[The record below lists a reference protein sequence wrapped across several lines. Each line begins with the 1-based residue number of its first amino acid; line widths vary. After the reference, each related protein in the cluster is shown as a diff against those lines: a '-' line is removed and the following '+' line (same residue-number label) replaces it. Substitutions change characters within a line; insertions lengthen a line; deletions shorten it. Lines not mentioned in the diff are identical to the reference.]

1 MNHLT
6 TLSKRLIAFLM
17 ALTILFSVVPAMAE
31 VLPEIEAVEETEML
45 ETNIQNLE
53 ESVDE
58 VSIIELPPDDE
69 TVISDLP
76 DEDSVASEF
85 INDLPESETTTD
97 NETVETETEIAED
110 EMLAE
115 ESGEQLPSEETVPE
129 EAAGDVNQEKTE
141 PEIPTVE
148 EAEDLVE
155 EVNPEEGVSEELP
168 AEESVSELM
177 NPVQAAVAEKGYTYL
192 MTDNTIPVYETEQL
206 QKLVFTLY
214 PENLVLVSAYLEQ
227 DNRNVLEVRFYASE
241 EMAVIG
247 YVDALSL
254 SDHVLEDEEIRSFVA
269 DRPYL
274 LDFVGNGKV
283 AIFLASG
290 EMPVPQSQVDMEDNE
305 LEETEQEVLPEEEL
319 VPGDEPGALPE
330 EDPTQSD
337 TGSENESVVE
347 THPGEDVISVSIP
360 SVEES
365 TQDSMEETAEDLTA
379 EPEKVYASCL
389 DYLLVTDETVVYS
402 DVDCSI
408 EDEYLGDLAM
418 GYFIRDSV
426 VQVRDVITDE
436 NNRVWYQVNYLY
448 GDDCTDGRMKWT
460 DITSVFVL
468 ANQTEATD
476 ETELTITDF
485 AFKTK
490 PQMRMM
496 MRSTPMNGFRL
507 KELNDPMGDF
517 HAGQSNLHGS
527 SGRDVEYTQ
536 IATLPGRGNIYAT
549 PHYLE
554 GYTVYCLEHLLP
566 GPGENLSGGRKEP
579 TGPYL
584 MVDMQEYINT
594 PGYSGVMYSE
604 STMHAIAWVLR
615 HTYPFMVL
623 DRTDPS
629 NETWSRVA
637 GQFAIRE
644 VIKELEGPQYLRDYW
659 LMDEFYASS
668 NNAPAVYLE
677 YARWL
682 AANGIARARIT
693 GEILIA
699 DQHVTIVNGKTVG
712 TVTLSTDADLIRIPL
727 AAGEVSGNTAGN
739 DDQYYYLHSGDTVQI
754 SSELR
759 QFSVTV
765 ESISSPDEEACFL
778 VGVPDAP
785 IQKVLVPQ
793 KGTPYKLGDNILNFE
808 VVYGS
813 LQAMK
818 KDSVTDLPLAGAT
831 FDLLQD
837 GVIIQSKT
845 TGADGIVVFYDLL
858 PGTYSV
864 QESKAPDGY
873 VLNTASVEQISV
885 EVGEIAEV
893 EFFNRPIRSKVQIVK
908 TDTLTNEAVSGAE
921 FTIQDAEG
929 NVVAVMITDANGQAV
944 SDWLPYGIYT
954 VTETK
959 VPAGYKESGFTTE
972 INACEN
978 EKIYTVEVQNEPMMG
993 YIQLTKADSRSNQP
1007 IKGVTFDIYQG
1018 TSVVATMTTD
1028 ANGVAVS
1035 PALPKGQYLVKEKE
1049 NPTGYVSLLK
1059 TQEVTVRSDSSTSIE
1074 VENDPVEASIQIV
1087 KKDAMTKEYLAG
1099 AEFTITRISG
1109 IPSQNHKK
1117 EVVAVITTDANGVAT
1132 SPLLTWG
1139 TYQVKETKAPVHYV
1153 SSGFNETIE
1162 LHEHGK
1168 IYTLDVENEPTQ
1180 GGIRL
1185 TKTDALN
1192 GNTIAGVKFNVYQ
1205 GDTLITTMTTNKNG
1219 VATVEN
1225 LPKGKYTVK
1234 EAALPEGYAGDL
1246 VELEAVVMSDQVTEL
1261 VAQNIPSQSKVKIM
1275 KRDALTEEPV
1285 AGAEFTITNQKKEVV
1300 AVLVTG
1306 NDGTTVSD
1314 WLPYGVYTVKET
1326 KAAEHYENSGF
1337 TAKVEAYEDGKTY
1350 ELDVENTPNK
1360 GQIQINKMDA
1370 LTGKTIAGVQ
1380 FDIFQGD
1387 TLIGTMKTDKN
1398 GVAVSDKLEKGQ
1410 YMVKEHEN
1418 PVGYVA
1424 ELVTLEALVKSD
1436 ETTVLTAVNV
1446 PIQGKVRIEKTDALT
1461 GETLAGAEFTI
1472 TDQEGNEVA
1481 VIVTDENGVAESPLL
1496 TYGTYRIKETKVP
1509 EHYVDTGYILE
1520 MTIDI
1525 HEKTYVLPVSN
1536 EPAKGW
1542 IRLTKTDRMNG
1553 NPIEGVQFD
1562 IYHNDQYGNG
1572 LAGSMVT
1579 DKNGVALSEPLRKGQ
1594 YIVREHG
1601 ETPGYVFEEI
1611 LLDAT
1616 VKSAEITEL
1625 AATNQPVM
1633 VQLKIYKRDL
1643 EEYDG
1648 DNPNSD
1654 PKKRKKVK
1662 ELPVISAPVTRG
1674 DGVLVG
1680 TEFEV
1685 YAGADIL
1692 DRQGNVIHKK
1702 GDMVIESLTTAGED
1716 ASVTTEPLWP
1726 GLYAI
1731 REKKAPEGYLIDT
1744 EPFFVDASDA
1754 AEQSSLV
1761 TVSYAGLSRNEIMYG
1776 AQAIVKLL
1784 GDNNMNADPTRV
1796 ETPEE
1801 GAEFVVYLQSAGS
1814 FEAAREYERDVLV
1827 TDENGYAMTKPLPY
1841 GIYVLEQTKGEP
1853 GYEIKGPI
1861 PFQIDGTENL
1871 MNPPPMALNDV
1882 PILYRLRFI
1891 KVDAET
1897 GNSITLANTSFKM
1910 KDADGNYVKH
1920 QVHYPSEQWVD
1931 TFVTDETGSVT
1942 LPEAVNWGMY
1952 YLQEVKA
1959 PEGYLI
1965 HADDF
1970 AVFVG
1975 NNTDLPGN
1983 TYKLAIEIPNE
1994 PVKGRILLDKTGLQL
2009 TGYDVQT
2016 DPWGN
2021 EVHVPVYED
2030 QYLAGAVFEVR
2041 ADEDVIGKDGTVWYK
2056 QGDLADTITTT
2067 QQGSDVSKLLPLGK
2081 YSLIETQAP
2090 RGYFFDPMPIPV
2102 ELTYKDDHTA
2112 VVELRVEVGNDY
2124 YPAEITLSKEI
2135 DELNIITSGADS
2147 IKSILSKE
2155 PGEGFVFGL
2164 FNRYDMPY
2172 ANGTLM
2178 ADTLIATGITN
2189 ENGELVLGGKY
2200 PHGDYYIR
2208 ELSGPD
2214 GWKLSSEMVPV
2225 TIGTEY
2231 ANRKDQVLR
2240 VVLDEPIHNELIHT
2254 RVTLT
2259 KTDIT
2264 GEKTLPG
2271 AVIEVMNATGQVVY
2285 RDKTDEHGQIANI
2298 PVVPGDYT
2306 FREVYAPDGYALSE
2320 AVMTFTVE
2328 KDGTVIGDTVIR
2340 DDYTRFSILKTDQHG
2355 NVLPGVT
2362 FGLYQQDGTLL
2373 MTAITDKNG
2382 KATFERVPF
2391 GSYEIAEM
2399 KPPVGY
2405 VASLV
2410 RIPVKLDGTWVNP
2423 EEPLETVVNVPNY
2436 VLVRKTDP
2444 DGVPLPGAVFVM
2456 HDEYGDCFG
2465 RSVTD
2470 ASGMARFEKMPY
2482 GHYYIREEAAPEGYL
2497 VNKEVVKVV
2506 IDSSYQS
2513 KEEPIAT
2520 IMNQRKRVRF
2530 IKVDTS
2536 GRRMP
2541 DVEFTMYNA
2550 LTDEVVEV
2558 VESNEK
2564 GEFIFTKFDFGSWI
2578 IRETRCP
2585 EGYTPIEDILL
2596 EVDETWV
2603 EPKAITLVN
2612 IPNHYAFQK
2621 TDHWYRPLEGVWF
2634 TVEDPEGHI
2643 LQEVCSG
2650 EDGMVYIS
2658 DLVPGRYI
2666 IRETDAAEGFTRTEE
2681 TIELIVDE
2689 KYVAPTKPY
2698 RLVNYPSIET
2708 GVYLTPTTVTWIGA
2722 GLMVLAGVIFFISRK
2737 KKRKEKK

>member
-17 ALTILFSVVPAMAE
+17 ALTMLISVVPAMAE
-31 VLPEIEAVEETEML
+31 ALPEIEAVVETEML
-45 ETNIQNLE
+45 EKDIQNLE

-97 NETVETETEIAED
+97 NETVDAETEIAED
-110 EMLAE
+110 EMPAE
-115 ESGEQLPSEETVPE
+115 EAEEVLPSEETVPE
-129 EAAGDVNQEKTE
+129 EAADDVNQEKTE
-141 PEIPTVE
+141 PEIPVVE
-148 EAEDLVE
+148 EAEDPVE

-168 AEESVSELM
+168 AEEAVSELM

-192 MTDNTIPVYETEQL
+192 MTDDTIPVYETEQL

-214 PENLVLVSAYLEQ
+214 PENLILVSAYLEQ

-254 SDHVLEDEEIRSFVA
+254 SDQVLGDEEIRSFVA
-269 DRPYL
+269 DSPYF

-290 EMPVPQSQVDMEDNE
+290 EMPAVESQIDMEDNE

-319 VPGDEPGALPE
+319 VPGEEPGVLPE
-330 EDPTQSD
+330 EDSTQID

-347 THPGEDVISVSIP
+347 THPGEDVISESIP

-365 TQDSMEETAEDLTA
+365 TQDIMEEAAEDLPE

-389 DYLLVTDETVVYS
+389 DYLLVTEETVVYS

-408 EDEYLGDLAM
+408 DDEYLGDLAM

-426 VQVRDVITDE
+426 VQVRDVIMDE

-448 GDDCTDGRMKWT
+448 GDDRADGRMKWT

-468 ANQTEATD
+468 ASQTEVTD

-496 MRSTPMNGFRL
+496 VRSTPMNGFRL

-517 HAGQSNLHGS
+517 YAGQSNLHGS

-566 GPGENLSGGRKEP
+566 GPGENISGGRKEP

-793 KGTPYKLGDNILNFE
+793 KGTPYKLGDNILDFE

-944 SDWLPYGIYT
+944 SDWLPYGVYT

-959 VPAGYKESGFTTE
+959 VPAGYKESGFVTE
-972 INACEN
+972 IKACEN
-978 EKIYTVEVQNEPMMG
+978 EKIYTVEVQNEP
-993 YIQLTKADSRSNQP
+993 
-1007 IKGVTFDIYQG
+1007 
-1018 TSVVATMTTD
+1018 
-1028 ANGVAVS
+1028 
-1035 PALPKGQYLVKEKE
+1035 
-1049 NPTGYVSLLK
+1049 NPGS
-1059 TQEVTVRSDSSTSIE
+1059 
-1074 VENDPVEASIQIV
+1074 
-1087 KKDAMTKEYLAG
+1087 
-1099 AEFTITRISG
+1099 
-1109 IPSQNHKK
+1109 
-1117 EVVAVITTDANGVAT
+1117 
-1132 SPLLTWG
+1132 
-1139 TYQVKETKAPVHYV
+1139 
-1153 SSGFNETIE
+1153 
-1162 LHEHGK
+1162 
-1168 IYTLDVENEPTQ
+1168 
-1180 GGIRL
+1180 IRL

-1234 EAALPEGYAGDL
+1234 EATLPEGYAGDL

-1261 VAQNIPSQSKVKIM
+1261 VAQNTPSQSKVKIM
-1275 KRDALTEEPV
+1275 KRDALTDEPV

-1360 GQIQINKMDA
+1360 GQIQITKMDA
-1370 LTGKTIAGVQ
+1370 LTGKTISGVQ

-1387 TLIGTMKTDKN
+1387 TLVGIMKTDKN

-1410 YMVKEHEN
+1410 YTVKEHEN

-1424 ELVTLEALVKSD
+1424 ELVTLEALVESD
-1436 ETTVLTAVNV
+1436 ETTVLTAVNT

-1461 GETLAGAEFTI
+1461 GEMLAGAEFTI
-1472 TDQEGNEVA
+1472 MDQDSNEVA
-1481 VIVTDENGVAESPLL
+1481 VLTTDENGVAESPLL
-1496 TYGTYRIKETKVP
+1496 TYGTYRVKETKVP
-1509 EHYVDTGYILE
+1509 EHYEDTGYIFDV
-1520 MTIDI
+1520 TIDI

-1579 DKNGVALSEPLRKGQ
+1579 DKNGVAFSEPLRKGQ

-1601 ETPGYVFEEI
+1601 ETPGYVFEE
-1611 LLDAT
+1611 LQLDAT
-1616 VKSAEITEL
+1616 VKSDEITEL

-1654 PKKRKKVK
+1654 PKKRKKVR

-1702 GDMVIESLTTAGED
+1702 GDRVIESLTTAGED

-1784 GDNNMNADPTRV
+1784 GDSNMNADPTRV

-1841 GIYVLEQTKGEP
+1841 GIYVLEQTKGKP
-1853 GYEIKGPI
+1853 GYEIKGSI

-1897 GNSITLANTSFKM
+1897 GNSITLANTSFKL

-1942 LPEAVNWGMY
+1942 LPETVNWGMY

-2021 EVHVPVYED
+2021 EVHVPVYEE

-2041 ADEDVIGKDGTVWYK
+2041 AAEDVIGKDGTVWYK

-2067 QQGSDVSKLLPLGK
+2067 QQGSDASKLLPLGK

-2102 ELTYKDDHTA
+2102 ELSYKGDHTA

-2124 YPAEITLSKEI
+2124 YPAEVMLSKEI
-2135 DELNIITSGADS
+2135 DELNIITSSTDG
-2147 IKSILSKE
+2147 IKSTLSRG
-2155 PGEGFVFGL
+2155 PGEGFIFGL

-2178 ADTLIATGITN
+2178 ADTLVATGITN
-2189 ENGELVLGGKY
+2189 ENGELVLKGKY
-2200 PHGDYYIR
+2200 PYGNYYIR

-2231 ANRKDQVLR
+2231 VNRKDQVLR
-2240 VVLDEPIHNELIHT
+2240 VVLDEPIHNELLHT

-2271 AVIEVMNATGQVVY
+2271 AVIEVMNAKGQVVY
-2285 RDKTDEHGQIANI
+2285 RDKTDEYGQIANI
-2298 PVVPGDYT
+2298 PVMPGTYT

-2382 KATFERVPF
+2382 KATFERVSF
-2391 GSYEIAEM
+2391 GTYEISEM

-2423 EEPLETVVNVPNY
+2423 EDPLETVVNVPNY

-2444 DGVPLPGAVFVM
+2444 DGMPLPGAVFVM

-2465 RSVTD
+2465 RAVTD
-2470 ASGMARFEKMPY
+2470 ASGLARFEKMPY

-2497 VNKEVVKVV
+2497 VNKEVVEVV

-2520 IMNQRKRVRF
+2520 IVNQRKRVRF

-2634 TVEDPEGHI
+2634 NVEDSEGHI

-2681 TIELIVDE
+2681 IIEVIIDE
-2689 KYVAPTKPY
+2689 KYVASTKPY
-2698 RLVNYPSIET
+2698 RLVNYPRIET
-2708 GVYLTPTTVTWIGA
+2708 GVYLTPTTVNWIGA
-2722 GLMVLAGVIFFISRK
+2722 GLMVLAGGIFFISRK